1 MFRLKLKH
9 TMNWQIRG
17 HHLSILKGSSA
28 INRVIP
34 HEYRPSFHVRTHHF
48 HALGWQ
54 MRNHEASAQD
64 QSRCINLHFITHH
77 PAFRSVTCFPVFHPN
92 LDPQTQ
98 ADPATHGDLQSSTGL
113 FQEPVKDA
121 GPPPPSLRRQQ
132 ALLLAQ
138 QDAEASA
145 QRGGERQW

>member
-1 MFRLKLKH
+1 
-9 TMNWQIRG
+9 
-17 HHLSILKGSSA
+17 
-28 INRVIP
+28 
-34 HEYRPSFHVRTHHF
+34 
-48 HALGWQ
+48 

-121 GPPPPSLRRQQ
+121 GPPPPPSLRRQQ

-145 QRGGERQW
+145 QRGGKRQW